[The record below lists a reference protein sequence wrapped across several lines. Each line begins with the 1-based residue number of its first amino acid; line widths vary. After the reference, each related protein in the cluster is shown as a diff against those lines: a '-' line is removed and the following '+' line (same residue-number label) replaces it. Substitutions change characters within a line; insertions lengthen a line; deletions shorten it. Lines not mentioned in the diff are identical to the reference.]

1 MDYRLHFEMLVNTV
15 FICQTTMLPE
25 KLSVGDG
32 FNKNFLIVSL
42 FLLLTFGYASF
53 KKKKYIGTHYPHCSS
68 PSDKM
73 HSGLKLTLGIHK

>member
-53 KKKKYIGTHYPHCSS
+53 KKKIYI
-68 PSDKM
+68 
-73 HSGLKLTLGIHK
+73 

>member
-53 KKKKYIGTHYPHCSS
+53 KKKKIYRHTLPTLQQPLRQNAFGFKADVGYP
-68 PSDKM
+68 
-73 HSGLKLTLGIHK
+73 